1 MKMWPRVRTLD
12 ILCVLGP
19 VWRYDLALQLKQQQ
33 IQWAPRIIQQQFV
46 KLFSVR
52 KTFGLLVSLEGDT
65 KINSLLLV
73 DISAFKVGRF
83 TQLGSY
89 KLHPLVL
96 AHCND
101 NRHNDNYQRIFNLI
115 SSTLTNAI
123 DSTDIIPRNGCSF
136 ENNYRVFCET
146 QNEAQT
152 PLYTGDLFIITSYQD
167 EEAGFGEVQVTQLY
181 LVLYTSY

>member
-52 KTFGLLVSLEGDT
+52 KTFGLFVSLEGDT

-83 TQLGSY
+83 TLSY
-89 KLHPLVL
+89 YWIKQKHKNIFTFLFWDVL
-96 AHCND
+96 IVRNTTIT
-101 NRHNDNYQRIFNLI
+101 RVIMRIN
-115 SSTLTNAI
+115 
-123 DSTDIIPRNGCSF
+123 
-136 ENNYRVFCET
+136 
-146 QNEAQT
+146 
-152 PLYTGDLFIITSYQD
+152 
-167 EEAGFGEVQVTQLY
+167 
-181 LVLYTSY
+181 